1 VYGGARARCAA
12 DGAVYPSPMKLHNYF
27 RSSASFRV
35 RIALELKGL
44 PYEYV
49 PVHIARGDHKLESYA
64 AVSPTGLVPTLELD
78 GGERLGQSMAI
89 IEYLDEEHPQP
100 PLLPADAL
108 GRARV
113 RALAQLVSCEIHPL
127 NNLRVLKYLVRDLKV
142 GEDAKNA
149 WYRHWVREGL
159 LAYERELAQ
168 LPAGTYSFGDT
179 PTLAD
184 CCLVPQIFNGQRFN
198 CDFTQLDRTMAA
210 FEACMRHPAFQ
221 KAQPSNCPD
230 NEA

>member
-1 VYGGARARCAA
+1 
-12 DGAVYPSPMKLHNYF
+12 MKLHNYF

-35 RIALELKGL
+35 RIAMELKGL
-44 PYEYV
+44 GYEYL
-49 PVHIARGDHKLESYA
+49 PVHLVKGEHRQEKYA
-64 AVSPTGLVPTLELD
+64 GVSASQLVPTLETDD
-78 GGERLGQSMAI
+78 GQLLSQSMAI
-89 IEYLDEEHPQP
+89 IEYLDETHPNP
-100 PLLPADAL
+100 PLLPKDAL

-142 GEDAKNA
+142 DEEAKNT
-149 WYRHWVREGL
+149 WYRHWVGVGL
-159 LAYERELAQ
+159 EMYEQELAR
-168 LPAGTYSFGDT
+168 LPASTYSYGDT

-198 CDFTQLDRTMAA
+198 VDFSGFPRTMAVH
-210 FEACMRHPAFQ
+210 EACMKLPAFQ
-221 KAQPSNCPD
+221 KAQPSACPD